1 VDRNSISLVKG
12 YISQTGTCLTASS
25 ICLDN
30 VALVSVLEVT
40 IVLASSAWSRDRCRK
55 LPRALKE
62 WQAYK
67 DLRKT
72 IDDFNA
78 TCPLLEM
85 MASKSMQPR
94 HWDRISTVT
103 GHVFD
108 VDADNF
114 FLRNL
119 MMAPLLQN
127 SEDIEV
133 N

>member
-1 VDRNSISLVKG
+1 VG
-12 YISQTGTCLTASS
+12 CT
-25 ICLDN
+25 
-30 VALVSVLEVT
+30 
-40 IVLASSAWSRDRCRK
+40 RCRK

-94 HWDRISTVT
+94 HWDRISQIT

-114 FLRNL
+114 LLRNL

-133 N
+133 AAKRDVMTLLYQIKVKSKVVDLYSASS

>member
-1 VDRNSISLVKG
+1 VRRV
-12 YISQTGTCLTASS
+12 
-25 ICLDN
+25 
-30 VALVSVLEVT
+30 
-40 IVLASSAWSRDRCRK
+40 RCRK

-94 HWDRISTVT
+94 HWDRISVIT

-108 VDADNF
+108 IDADNF
-114 FLRNL
+114 LLRNL

-133 N
+133 TSRCSTVALYVS